1 MRPQLLARIA
11 RRKALPELRLDLTDH
26 VFVCDIN
33 STVTGWKWAKSY
45 PNLTVTTNLDRTIY
59 ATPKA

>member
-1 MRPQLLARIA
+1 MRPQLLSRIA
-11 RRKALPELRLDLTDH
+11 RREALPGLRLDLTDH

-45 PNLTVTTNLDRTIY
+45 PNLTVTTNLDRSLY
-59 ATPKA
+59 SAKDA